1 MLKMDQVYVV
11 RHKVL
16 IEKQS
21 IRQVAR
27 QLGISRNTV
36 TKYLGES
43 APIRKSSPRPKP
55 VLDTV
60 ADRIDQLFE
69 EWRSRTTAKQ
79 RITGTRLHRQLRE
92 EGYEVGKTSVFD
104 YLRERRR
111 RRKEVFI
118 PLIYRRGEV
127 AQVDFFE
134 VTVEEA
140 GQLRKAWKFLM
151 HLMYSSYDYVWLY
164 DRCDQL
170 SFLDAHVRAFNYF
183 GGVPQRLAYDYVSRN
198 IIIVELN
205 RYAVVSTRS
214 LAAVLL

>member
-1 MLKMDQVYVV
+1 MDQVYVV

-79 RITGTRLHRQLRE
+79 RITGTRLHRHLRE
-92 EGYEVGKTSVFD
+92 EGYEVGKTTVFE
-104 YLRERRR
+104 YLSERRR
-111 RRKEVFI
+111 RSKEVFI
-118 PLIYRRGEV
+118 PL
-127 AQVDFFE
+127 
-134 VTVEEA
+134 T
-140 GQLRKAWKFLM
+140 
-151 HLMYSSYDYVWLY
+151 
-164 DRCDQL
+164 
-170 SFLDAHVRAFNYF
+170 
-183 GGVPQRLAYDYVSRN
+183 
-198 IIIVELN
+198 
-205 RYAVVSTRS
+205 
-214 LAAVLL
+214 